1 MIIWL
6 DAQLSPLLAKWIRE
20 KFNIK
25 TFHVRELGLKNTID
39 KEIFEAAKKANA
51 AVITKDIDFKLLQDK
66 FGAPPKIIWLTC
78 GNTSNKRL
86 QEIFSDNLK
95 KTINLLESGE
105 IIVEISGE

>member
-1 MIIWL
+1 MIMWL
-6 DAQLSPLLAKWIRE
+6 DAQLSPLLAKWIWE
-20 KFNIK
+20 KFNIE

-39 KEIFEAAKKANA
+39 KEIFEAAKKASA

-105 IIVEISGE
+105 IIV